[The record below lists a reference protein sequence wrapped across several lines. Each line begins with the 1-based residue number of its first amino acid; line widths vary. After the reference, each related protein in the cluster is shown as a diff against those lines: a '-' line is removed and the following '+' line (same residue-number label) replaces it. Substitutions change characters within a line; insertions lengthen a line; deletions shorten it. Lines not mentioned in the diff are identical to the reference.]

1 MVKIVIDY
9 VCIAYKLEAKAGCF
23 GSLESVTDPHEEF
36 GKFEIFPWNRNFET
50 GLSEIDE
57 QHKVLVGILNRLA
70 WYFASDAAELT
81 AEQVLDELLAYA
93 AYHFECEERIWLAA
107 LGDSD
112 VARDHHRTHQ
122 AFFARIQELRQSN
135 ASQEKILTDL
145 FDYLTRWLA
154 FHILE
159 SDRRMATVLKA
170 IEGGASLQEA
180 IGQVDSQLSG
190 SVSVLV
196 KALLEIYG
204 KLSASTIQL
213 MREKM
218 ARQKAEDELQHLQNE
233 RFNRALE
240 DQASDHQKQ
249 VEFLAY
255 SDALTGLWNRNG
267 ITRLIRELLE
277 SGDLEEDSAAL
288 VSIDLDN
295 FHEINSRFGEEAAD
309 RLLGLLARRW
319 LDALPPDSALAR
331 IGGDEFV
338 LLLPDASLVESRLH
352 ALQLT
357 GRLPFDLGGG
367 SAFVSFSAGIVLF
380 PDKGMGGLAED
391 ADTLLRQADHTL
403 FRAKHELK
411 GTWLFLD
418 VEEKKANRSRQ
429 LLLSDIRN
437 GLENDQFRL
446 FYQPKVNLRSGEV
459 KGVEALIRWQ
469 HPDKG
474 LLSPAAFLPAIEYHP
489 LMIELGEWVL
499 VEALSQMKAWDKQGI
514 YLNIGVN
521 IAANQLLSPEFAG
534 RLGTILDGFPDQSPG
549 RLDLEIL
556 ETATLGELKRAVSI
570 IVDCKRLGVTFSLD
584 DFGTGYSSLSYLKQL
599 PVNTLKIDREFVS
612 GAGDTEENLSILKGI
627 IGLSRVFD
635 RELIAEGVETI
646 TQGEVLLSLGCDFA
660 QGYGISPPLAPD
672 TLAEWFAH
680 WKPFPEWTVTSILP
694 Q

>member
-1 MVKIVIDY
+1 MTTNR
-9 VCIAYKLEAKAGCF
+9 AK
-23 GSLESVTDPHEEF
+23 ESDA
-36 GKFEIFPWNRNFET
+36 FEIFPWNCNFET
-50 GLSEIDE
+50 GLKDIDD
-57 QHKVLVGILNRLA
+57 QHRVLVNILNRLA
-70 WYFASDAAELT
+70 WHFASSSSEEDGSHL
-81 AEQVLDELLAYA
+81 LDELLAYA
-93 AYHFECEERIWLAA
+93 SYHFEYEEGVWEKS
-107 LGDSD
+107 LGASVISRNHHDS
-112 VARDHHRTHQ
+112 HQ
-122 AFFARIQELRQSN
+122 MFFRRIQTFRQSQ
-135 ASQEKILTDL
+135 APQEDVLAEL

-159 SDRRMATVLKA
+159 SDRRMALTVKALEAGKPLK
-170 IEGGASLQEA
+170 EA
-180 IGQVDSQLSG
+180 REYVESELSG

-196 KALLEIYG
+196 AALLEIYG
-204 KLSASTIQL
+204 KLSDSTIQL

-218 ARQKAEDELQHLQNE
+218 ARQKAEDELHRLQNE
-233 RFNRALE
+233 RLHQALE
-240 DQASDHQKQ
+240 AQASDHQKQ

-267 ITRLIRELLE
+267 ITRFIRELLDR
-277 SGDLEEDSAAL
+277 GDLEEDSAAL

-295 FHEINSRFGEEAAD
+295 FYEINSRFGEETAD
-309 RLLGLLARRW
+309 RMLGLLARRW
-319 LDALPPDSALAR
+319 LDALPPDAALAR

-338 LLLPDASLVESRLH
+338 LLLPDASQVESRLH

-380 PDKGMGGLAED
+380 PDKGMGELAED
-391 ADTLLRQADHTL
+391 ADTLLRQADNTL

-411 GTWLFLD
+411 GSWLFLD

-429 LLLSDIRN
+429 LLLSDIRK
-437 GLENDQFRL
+437 GLENGEFRL
-446 FYQPKVNLRSGEV
+446 FYQPKVNLRNGEV
-459 KGVEALIRWQ
+459 KGVEALIRWE

-499 VEALSQMKAWDKQGI
+499 FEALTQMKAWDKQGI

-521 IAANQLLSPEFAG
+521 IAAIQLLAPEFAE
-534 RLGTILDGFPDQSPG
+534 RLQDILAGFPEQDPR

-556 ETATLGELKRAVSI
+556 ETATLGELERAVSI

-612 GAGDTEENLSILKGI
+612 GAGDTEENLSILRGI
-627 IGLSRVFD
+627 IGLSKAFD
-635 RELIAEGVETI
+635 RELIAEGVETVE
-646 TQGEVLLSLGCDFA
+646 QGEVLLSLGCDFA
-660 QGYGISPPLAPD
+660 QGYGISPPIAADRLAD
-672 TLAEWFAH
+672 WFAD
-680 WKPFPEWTVTSILP
+680 WKPFPQWTVTSTLS

>member
-1 MVKIVIDY
+1 MAIHRVKKPDV
-9 VCIAYKLEAKAGCF
+9 
-23 GSLESVTDPHEEF
+23 
-36 GKFEIFPWNRNFET
+36 FEIFPWNGNFET
-50 GLSEIDE
+50 GLQDIDD
-57 QHKVLVGILNRLA
+57 QHRVLVDILNRLA
-70 WYFASDAAELT
+70 WHFASSSSEEDGSHL
-81 AEQVLDELLAYA
+81 LDELLAYA
-93 AYHFECEERIWLAA
+93 SYHFEYEEGVWEKS
-107 LGDSD
+107 LGLSEISRNHHDS
-112 VARDHHRTHQ
+112 HQ
-122 AFFARIQELRQSN
+122 MFFARIKTLRQSE
-135 ASQEKILTDL
+135 APQEEVLAEL

-159 SDRRMATVLKA
+159 SDQRMALTVKALEAGKPLK
-170 IEGGASLQEA
+170 EA
-180 IGQVDSQLSG
+180 TEYVDSELSG

-196 KALLEIYG
+196 TALLEIYG
-204 KLSASTIQL
+204 KLSDSTILL
-213 MREKM
+213 MHEKL
-218 ARQKAEDELQHLQNE
+218 ARQKAEDELHRVQSE
-233 RFNRALE
+233 RLHQALE
-240 DQASDHQKQ
+240 AQASDHQKQ

-267 ITRLIRELLE
+267 ITRFIRELLE
-277 SGDLEEDSAAL
+277 RGDLEEDSAAL

-295 FHEINSRFGEEAAD
+295 FHEINSRFGEETAD

-338 LLLPDASLVESRLH
+338 LLLPDASQVESRLH

-357 GRLPFDLGGG
+357 GRLPFDLGRG

-380 PDKGMGGLAED
+380 PDKGLGELAED
-391 ADTLLRQADHTL
+391 ADTLLRQADNTL

-411 GTWLFLD
+411 GSWLFLD
-418 VEEKKANRSRQ
+418 GEEKKANRSRQ
-429 LLLSDIRN
+429 LLLSDIRK
-437 GLENDQFRL
+437 GLENGQFRL
-446 FYQPKVNLRSGEV
+446 FYQPKVNLRSGKV
-459 KGVEALIRWQ
+459 KGVEALIRWE

-499 VEALSQMKAWDKQGI
+499 FEALRQMKAWDSQGI
-514 YLNIGVN
+514 HLDVSVN
-521 IAANQLLSPEFAG
+521 ISAIQLLAPGFAEQLKGILARFPEQ
-534 RLGTILDGFPDQSPG
+534 DPG

-556 ETATLGELKRAVSI
+556 ETATLGELERAVSI
-570 IVDCKRLGVTFSLD
+570 IVDCKQLGVTFSLD

-612 GAGDTEENLSILKGI
+612 GAGNTGENLSILKGI

-646 TQGEVLLSLGCDFA
+646 EQGEVLLSLGCDFA
-660 QGYGISPPLAPD
+660 QGYGISPPIAPGKLAD
-672 TLAEWFAH
+672 WLARWQ
-680 WKPFPEWTVTSILP
+680 PFPEWRKSSKPL